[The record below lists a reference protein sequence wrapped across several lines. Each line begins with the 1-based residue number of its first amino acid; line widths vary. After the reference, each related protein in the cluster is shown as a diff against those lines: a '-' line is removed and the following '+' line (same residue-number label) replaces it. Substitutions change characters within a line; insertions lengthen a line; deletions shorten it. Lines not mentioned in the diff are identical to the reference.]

1 MRVMIVGH
9 GYVGSAVASI
19 FKDEEKVIIDPK
31 FNDNKISD
39 FFDEKFN
46 IVFVCVDTPKGNNT
60 TLLDKV
66 LSEINVFIGNNTPVC
81 CKSTSTPEYYG
92 NAEKIYKNI
101 RVLHSPEY
109 LSSNNNIEKFQNQTF
124 CIVGGEE
131 SACRLVTSVFC
142 SRLKNLTLENIHTTD
157 IRTAALVKYSEN
169 FYLGMK
175 VTLFNELYEIHQRI
189 GCEST
194 FDEFRALSGAD
205 PRIGTSH
212 TQVPGWD
219 GKFGWG
225 GHCLDKDNHEFMNFS
240 ESPLV
245 EFIVNL
251 NNTHRGKT
259 HEHSKLAASQQEG
272 EEANS

>member
-19 FKDEEKVIIDPK
+19 FKDDEKVIIDPK
-31 FNDNKISD
+31 LNNNKISD
-39 FFDEKFN
+39 FAGNRFMA
-46 IVFVCVDTPKGNNT
+46 VFVCVDTPKGNNT
-60 TLLDKV
+60 TV
-66 LSEINVFIGNNTPVC
+66 LNQVLGEINEYIGNATPVC

-92 NAEKIYKNI
+92 WAEEHYSNI
-101 RVLHSPEY
+101 KVLHSPEY
-109 LSSNNNIEKFQNQTF
+109 LDSKNNIEKFRNQTF
-124 CIVGGEE
+124 CIVGGDKI
-131 SACRLVTSVFC
+131 AAQIVTSIFC
-142 SRLKNLTLENIHTTD
+142 TRLKYLDCKNTHVTD

-169 FYLGMK
+169 FFLGMK
-175 VTLFNELYEIHQRI
+175 VTYFNELYEIHKRM

-219 GKFGWG
+219 GSFGWG

-240 ESPLV
+240 ESSLV

-251 NNTHRGKT
+251 NKIHRGKT
-259 HEHSKLAASQQEG
+259 HEHSKLAAPQQEG
-272 EEANS
+272 EETNS

>member
-1 MRVMIVGH
+1 MKVMIVGH

-19 FKDEEKVIIDPK
+19 FEEEEKVIIDPK
-31 FNDNKISD
+31 FNDNKIAD
-39 FFDEKFN
+39 FSNEDF
-46 IVFVCVDTPKGNNT
+46 IAVFVCVDTPKGNNT
-60 TLLDKV
+60 TLLNQV
-66 LSEINVFIGNNTPVC
+66 LHELDIHIGGNVPVC

-92 NAEKIYKNI
+92 WAEGQYTNI

-109 LSSNNNIEKFQNQTF
+109 LSSNNNIEKFQKQTF
-124 CIVGGEE
+124 CIVGGETT
-131 SACRLVTSVFC
+131 ACNLVTSIFC
-142 SRLKNLTLENIHTTD
+142 SRLKYLERDKAHVTD
-157 IRTAALVKYSEN
+157 IKTAALVKYSEN
-169 FYLGMK
+169 FFLGLK
-175 VTLFNELYEIHQRI
+175 VTYFNELYEIHKRM

-225 GHCLDKDNHEFMNFS
+225 GHCLDKDNYEFMNFS

-245 EFIVNL
+245 QYIFNL
-251 NNTHRGKT
+251 NNTHRQKS
-259 HEHSKLAASQQEG
+259 HEHS
-272 EEANS
+272 

>member
-19 FKDEEKVIIDPK
+19 FRDDEKVIIDPK

-39 FFDEKFN
+39 YAGNRFMA
-46 IVFVCVDTPKGNNT
+46 VFVCVDTPKGDNT
-60 TLLDKV
+60 TVLNQVLHELD
-66 LSEINVFIGNNTPVC
+66 IHIGDGTPVC

-92 NAEKIYKNI
+92 WAEGQYSNI
-101 RVLHSPEY
+101 KVLHSPEY
-109 LSSNNNIEKFQNQTF
+109 LSSNNNIEKFQKQTF
-124 CIVGGEE
+124 CIVGGDKI
-131 SACRLVTSVFC
+131 AGRIVTSLFQ
-142 SRLKNLTLENIHTTD
+142 SRLKYLEIENCHVTD
-157 IRTAALVKYSEN
+157 IKTAALVKYSEN

-175 VTLFNELYEIHQRI
+175 VTLFNELYEIHKKI

-219 GKFGWG
+219 GSFGWG
-225 GHCLDKDNHEFMNFS
+225 GHCLDKDNYELMKFS

-245 EFIVNL
+245 EFIWNL
-251 NNTHRGKT
+251 NNTHRK
-259 HEHSKLAASQQEG
+259 KKNEG
-272 EEANS
+272 T

>member
-1 MRVMIVGH
+1 MKVMIVGH

-19 FKDEEKVIIDPK
+19 FNDEEKVIIDPK

-39 FFDEKFN
+39 FSKHKFN
-46 IVFVCVDTPKGNNT
+46 IVFVCVDTPKGKNT

-66 LSEINVFIGNNTPVC
+66 LGEINIFIGNNTPVC

-92 NAEKIYKNI
+92 NAEKIYSNI

-109 LSSNNNIEKFQNQTF
+109 LDSKNNIEKFQNQTF

-142 SRLKNLTLENIHTTD
+142 SRLKNLTLESSHITD
-157 IRTAALVKYSEN
+157 IKTAALVKYSEN
-169 FYLGMK
+169 FFLGLK
-175 VTLFNELYEIHQRI
+175 VTYFNELYEIHKRI

-225 GHCLDKDNHEFMNFS
+225 GHCLDKDNYEFMNFS

-245 EFIVNL
+245 QYIFNL
-251 NNTHRGKT
+251 NNTHRQKS
-259 HEHSKLAASQQEG
+259 HEHSELET
-272 EEANS
+272 

>member
-19 FKDEEKVIIDPK
+19 FRDDEKVIIDPK
-31 FNDNKISD
+31 LNDNKISD
-39 FFDEKFN
+39 FAGNRFMA
-46 IVFVCVDTPKGNNT
+46 VFVCVDTPKGDNT
-60 TLLDKV
+60 TVLNQVLHELDTH
-66 LSEINVFIGNNTPVC
+66 IGDDTPVC

-92 NAEKIYKNI
+92 WAEEQYSNI
-101 RVLHSPEY
+101 KVLHSPEY
-109 LSSNNNIEKFQNQTF
+109 LDSKNNIEKFQNQTF
-124 CIVGGEE
+124 CIVGGDKN
-131 SACRLVTSVFC
+131 AARIVTAIFYTRLNHLE
-142 SRLKNLTLENIHTTD
+142 RKNSHVTD

-169 FYLGMK
+169 FFLGMK
-175 VTLFNELYEIHQRI
+175 VSYFNELYEIHQRQ
-189 GCEST
+189 GCKST

-219 GKFGWG
+219 GSFGWG

-251 NNTHRGKT
+251 NKTHRGKI
-259 HEHSKLAASQQEG
+259 HEHSKLAAPQQEG
-272 EEANS
+272 EEKNS

>member
-1 MRVMIVGH
+1 MIVGH

-19 FKDEEKVIIDPK
+19 FDDEEKVIIDPK

-39 FFDEKFN
+39 FSKQKFN
-46 IVFVCVDTPKGNNT
+46 IIFVCVDTPKGKNT

-66 LSEINVFIGNNTPVC
+66 LGEINTFIGNDTPVC

-92 NAEKIYKNI
+92 NAEKIYNNI

-109 LSSNNNIEKFQNQTF
+109 LDSKNNIEKFQNQTF

-142 SRLKNLTLENIHTTD
+142 SRLKNLTLDNIHITD
-157 IRTAALVKYSEN
+157 IKTAALVKYAEN
-169 FYLGMK
+169 FFLGLK
-175 VTLFNELYEIHQRI
+175 VSYFNELYEIHKRM
-189 GCEST
+189 GCKSS
-194 FDEFRALSGAD
+194 FDEFRALTGAD

-259 HEHSKLAASQQEG
+259 HEHSKLAAPQQEG
-272 EEANS
+272 EETNS

>member
-19 FKDEEKVIIDPK
+19 FRDDEKVIIDPK
-31 FNDNKISD
+31 LNDNKISD
-39 FFDEKFN
+39 FAGNRFMA
-46 IVFVCVDTPKGNNT
+46 VFVCVDTPKGDNT
-60 TLLDKV
+60 TVLNQVLHELDTH
-66 LSEINVFIGNNTPVC
+66 IGDDTPVC

-92 NAEKIYKNI
+92 WAEGQYTNI

-109 LSSNNNIEKFQNQTF
+109 LSSNNNIEKFQKQTF
-124 CIVGGEE
+124 CIVGGETN
-131 SACRLVTSVFC
+131 ACNIVTSIFVE
-142 SRLKNLTLENIHTTD
+142 RLDFLQKENTHVTD
-157 IRTAALVKYSEN
+157 IKTAALVKYSEN
-169 FYLGMK
+169 FFLGMK
-175 VTLFNELYEIHQRI
+175 VTYFNELYEIHKRI
-189 GCEST
+189 GCDST

-219 GKFGWG
+219 GRFGWG

>member
-1 MRVMIVGH
+1 MKVMIVGH

-19 FKDEEKVIIDPK
+19 FKEEEKVIIDPK

-39 FFDEKFN
+39 FSNEDF
-46 IVFVCVDTPKGNNT
+46 IAVFVCVDTPKGNNT
-60 TLLDKV
+60 TLLNQV
-66 LSEINVFIGNNTPVC
+66 LHELDIHIGGNTPVC

-92 NAEKIYKNI
+92 WAEEQYTNI

-109 LSSNNNIEKFQNQTF
+109 LSSNNNIEKFQKQTF
-124 CIVGGEE
+124 CIVGGETA
-131 SACRLVTSVFC
+131 ACNIVISIFC
-142 SRLKNLTLENIHTTD
+142 NRLKYLEHDKAHVTD
-157 IRTAALVKYSEN
+157 IKTAALVKYSEN
-169 FYLGMK
+169 FFLGLK
-175 VTLFNELYEIHQRI
+175 VTYFNELYEIHKRQ
-189 GCEST
+189 GCKST

-219 GKFGWG
+219 GRFGWG

-251 NNTHRGKT
+251 NNTHRGKP

>member
-1 MRVMIVGH
+1 MKVMIVGH

-19 FKDEEKVIIDPK
+19 FEEEEKVIIDPK
-31 FNDNKISD
+31 FNNNKISD
-39 FFDEKFN
+39 FSDEDFLA
-46 IVFVCVDTPKGNNT
+46 VFVCVDTPKGDNT
-60 TLLDKV
+60 TLLNQV
-66 LSEINVFIGNNTPVC
+66 LGEINEYIGGDTPVC

-92 NAEKIYKNI
+92 WAEEQYNNI

-109 LSSNNNIEKFQNQTF
+109 LSSNNNIEKFQKQTF
-124 CIVGGEE
+124 CIVGGETT
-131 SACRLVTSVFC
+131 ACHLVTSIFC
-142 SRLKNLTLENIHTTD
+142 SRLKYLERDKAHVTD
-157 IRTAALVKYSEN
+157 IKTAALVKYSEN
-169 FYLGMK
+169 FFLGLK
-175 VTLFNELYEIHQRI
+175 VTYFNELYEIHKRM

-219 GKFGWG
+219 GRFGWG

>member
-1 MRVMIVGH
+1 MKVMIVGH

-19 FKDEEKVIIDPK
+19 FTEQEKVIIDPK

-39 FFDEKFN
+39 FFDQKFDA
-46 IVFVCVDTPKGNNT
+46 VFVCVDTPKGDNT
-60 TLLDKV
+60 TLLNKV
-66 LSEINVFIGNNTPVC
+66 LGEINEYIGNNTPVC

-92 NAEKIYKNI
+92 NAEETFTNI

-109 LSSNNNIEKFQNQTF
+109 LSSNNNIEKFLKQTF
-124 CIVGGEE
+124 CIVGGETD
-131 SACRLVTSVFC
+131 ACHFVTSIFVE
-142 SRLKNLTLENIHTTD
+142 RLLHLTKENTHVTD

-175 VTLFNELYEIHQRI
+175 VTLFNELYEIHKRQ
-189 GCEST
+189 GCKST

-219 GKFGWG
+219 GRFGWG
-225 GHCLDKDNHEFMNFS
+225 GHCLDKDNYEFMNFS

-245 EFIVNL
+245 QYIFNL
-251 NNTHRGKT
+251 NNTHRQKD
-259 HEHSKLAASQQEG
+259 HEHSELET
-272 EEANS
+272 

>member
-1 MRVMIVGH
+1 MKVMIVGH

-19 FKDEEKVIIDPK
+19 FNDEEKVIIDPK

-39 FFDEKFN
+39 FCGEKFN

-60 TLLDKV
+60 ELLNKV
-66 LSEINVFIGNNTPVC
+66 LSDINIFIANNTPVC

-92 NAEKIYKNI
+92 WAEKEFQWI

-109 LSSNNNIEKFQNQTF
+109 LSSNNNIEKFQNQSF

-157 IRTAALVKYSEN
+157 IKTAALVKYSEN
-169 FYLGMK
+169 FFLGMK
-175 VTLFNELYEIHQRI
+175 VTYFNELYEIHKRQ
-189 GCEST
+189 GCKST

-219 GKFGWG
+219 GRFGWG

-251 NNTHRGKT
+251 NNIHRGKT

>member
-1 MRVMIVGH
+1 MKVMIVGH

-19 FKDEEKVIIDPK
+19 FKEEEKVIIDPK

-39 FFDEKFN
+39 FSEEKFD

-60 TLLDKV
+60 TLLNQILIELDTH
-66 LSEINVFIGNNTPVC
+66 IGNNIPVC
-81 CKSTSTPEYYG
+81 CKSTSPPQYYG
-92 NAEKIYKNI
+92 WAEEQFTNI

-124 CIVGGEE
+124 CIVGGETA
-131 SACRLVTSVFC
+131 ACHLVTSVFC
-142 SRLKNLTLENIHTTD
+142 SRLKNLTLENTHVTD

-169 FYLGMK
+169 FFLGMK
-175 VTLFNELYEIHQRI
+175 VSYFNELYEIHKRQ

-194 FDEFRALSGAD
+194 FDEFRALAGAD

-219 GKFGWG
+219 GRFGWG
-225 GHCLDKDNHEFMNFS
+225 GHCLDKDNFEFMHFS
-240 ESPLV
+240 ESKLV
-245 EFIVNL
+245 EFIFNL
-251 NNTHRGKT
+251 NNSHREK
-259 HEHSKLAASQQEG
+259 ES
-272 EEANS
+272 